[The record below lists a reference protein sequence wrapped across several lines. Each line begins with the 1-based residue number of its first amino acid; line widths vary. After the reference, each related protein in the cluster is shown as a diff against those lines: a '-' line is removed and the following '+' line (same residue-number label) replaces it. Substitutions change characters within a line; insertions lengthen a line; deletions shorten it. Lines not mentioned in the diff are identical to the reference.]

1 MLSYCKSTLNLYFS
15 KLFAIWVASISAI
28 VTFVMVLID
37 IAEFSRRTVTSSR
50 VSFSEIIHM
59 VILKIPNHIQ
69 TLLPF
74 IVLVAAIVSLSR
86 LNRTQEVIVARGF
99 GVSVWQ
105 IATGLSVAVLALGF
119 FNIAIIN
126 PIASVF
132 SYKQEEIEKRIFS
145 GRDVAI
151 TVFEDGL
158 WIRENDKNRRS
169 IISAGRVNPET
180 KVFEDVSFE
189 NFDTNYNFIE
199 RVDAKSAT
207 IKNKSWE
214 LVGVTVVPNKS
225 ERIKKDKLTFKT
237 DLTFSKII
245 NSNLEP
251 KFISFWALPD
261 YIDVLERSGLSSL
274 PYKMYWHSFMGKIGF
289 MISLIFL
296 AAAFTIRPPRHGYAT
311 LLTVL
316 AIASGLVLYFF
327 SDLVYAL
334 GLARRLPVL
343 LAVWAPAVTVMLLSA
358 TLILHLEES

>member
-1 MLSYCKSTLNLYFS
+1 MFSYCKSTLNLYFS
-15 KLFAIWVASISAI
+15 KIFTLWIASVCAI
-28 VTFVMVLID
+28 VTFIMVLID
-37 IAEFSRRTVTSSR
+37 MAEFSRRTVTSSK
-50 VSFSEIIHM
+50 VSFTEIMQM
-59 VILKIPNHIQ
+59 VVLKIPNHIQ

-105 IATGLSVAVLALGF
+105 IATGLSVTVLLVGAL
-119 FNIAIIN
+119 NITVIN

-132 SYKQEEIEKRIFS
+132 SYKQEEIEKSIFA

-151 TVFEDGL
+151 TVFDDGL
-158 WIRENDKNRRS
+158 WIRENSKNRRS
-169 IISAGRVNPET
+169 IISAERVNPQT
-180 KVFEDVSFE
+180 KVFEGVSFE
-189 NFDTNYNFIE
+189 NFDPNYNYVE
-199 RVDAKSAT
+199 RIDAKSAT
-207 IKNKSWE
+207 IKNKEWE
-214 LVGVTVVPNKS
+214 LTDVTVVPNKA
-225 ERIKKDKLTFKT
+225 ERIKKSKLSLKT
-237 DLTFSKII
+237 DLTFSKIV

-261 YIDVLERSGLSSL
+261 YIDVLEKSGLSSL
-274 PYKMYWHSFMGKIGF
+274 PYQMYWHNFLGRIGF

-296 AAAFTIRPPRHGYAT
+296 AAAFTMRPPRQGYAT

-334 GLARRLPVL
+334 GLARRLPVM
-343 LAVWAPAVTVMLLSA
+343 LAIWAPAVTVMLLSA

>member
-1 MLSYCKSTLNLYFS
+1 MLNYCKSTLNLYFS
-15 KLFAIWVASISAI
+15 KLFIIWVTSISAI

-37 IAEFSRRTVTSSR
+37 MAEFSRRTVTSSR
-50 VSFSEIIHM
+50 VNFSEIVHM
-59 VILKIPNHIQ
+59 VLLKVPNHIQ

-105 IATGLSVAVLALGF
+105 IATGLSVTVLMLGF

-158 WIRENDKNRRS
+158 WIRENNKNRRS
-169 IISAGRVNPET
+169 IISAERVDPQT
-180 KVFEDVSFE
+180 KVFQYVSFE
-189 NFDTNYNFIE
+189 NFDPDYNFIE
-199 RVDAKSAT
+199 RIDAKTAM

-214 LVGVTVVPNKS
+214 LSGVTVVHNKA
-225 ERIKKDKLTFKT
+225 ERIKKDKLTLKT

-251 KFISFWALPD
+251 KFISFWSLPD
-261 YIDVLERSGLSSL
+261 YIDVLEKSGLSSL
-274 PYKMYWHSFMGKIGF
+274 PYQMYWHNFIGKIGF
-289 MISLIFL
+289 MIALIFL
-296 AAAFTIRPPRHGYAT
+296 AAAFTIRPPRQGYAT

-327 SDLVYAL
+327 SDLIYAL
-334 GLARRLPVL
+334 GLARRLPVF